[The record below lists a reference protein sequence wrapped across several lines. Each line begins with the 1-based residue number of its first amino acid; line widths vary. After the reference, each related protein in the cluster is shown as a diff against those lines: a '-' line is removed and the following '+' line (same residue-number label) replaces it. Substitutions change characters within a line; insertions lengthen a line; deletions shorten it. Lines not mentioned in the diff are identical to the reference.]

1 MGSVVL
7 DVGVLN
13 IWHWI
18 VVYEQ
23 FARLVINFF
32 DNEKQ
37 RVKFP
42 VGLGTNVQSY
52 SCFQLHIRVKRQR
65 DSVRQSLS
73 LSRMCLAFVTRENLH
88 VSYCALCLRG
98 LCDSCL
104 GHLVILPSQ
113 SGAFHYFLPKV
124 MLGLTFGHFII
135 KFTVNYILEDR
146 HTFG

>member
-1 MGSVVL
+1 MGPVVL

-13 IWHWI
+13 VWHWM

-23 FARLVINFF
+23 FARLIINFF

-37 RVKFP
+37 RVKFKVE
-42 VGLGTNVQSY
+42 VGRNFQSY
-52 SCFQLHIRVKRQR
+52 YFFQLQIRVERQK
-65 DSVRQSLS
+65 DSVRQNLS
-73 LSRMCLAFVTRENLH
+73 LSCMCLAFVTCENLH

-104 GHLVILPSQ
+104 GPLVILPSQ